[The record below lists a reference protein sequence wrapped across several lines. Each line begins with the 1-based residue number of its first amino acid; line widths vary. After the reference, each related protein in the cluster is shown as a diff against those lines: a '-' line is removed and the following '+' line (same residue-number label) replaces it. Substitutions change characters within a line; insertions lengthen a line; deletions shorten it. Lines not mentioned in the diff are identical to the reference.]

1 MKWLWKRSTPSDWVW
16 AKHLYSQSAICRCLP
31 FSTQHWETQR
41 AILLCVDLNPTD
53 WACLCVWVCARTCVC
68 LYLSAYAR
76 GCVWREGMLAYLR
89 KSLSICV
96 PATTHTTN
104 LYRRG
109 KRQQTCT
116 LVILMSVC
124 FSKTGDFICLYK
136 EKKNMV
142 NKKQMFKRRTTFTPL
157 FLCPLCWAVMWL
169 LYSISFLDIFYALNV
184 VSLWRLDAHWKIFFG
199 NSQREQKC
207 TFFFDH
213 DSLSLVNSFFS
224 LQITCWFP
232 FAKLKVRLNY
242 TRNSVIGLKRKYVS
256 MVVSFL

>member
-1 MKWLWKRSTPSDWVW
+1 MFSTLLKPWGTTRPTWWRLWNSINSAMKWLWKRSTPSDWVW
-16 AKHLYSQSAICRCLP
+16 AKHLYSQSAIYRCLS
-31 FSTQHWETQR
+31 FSTQHWETPR

-136 EKKNMV
+136 EKKYGKQTK
-142 NKKQMFKRRTTFTPL
+142 NKCLKHAPL
-157 FLCPLCWAVMWL
+157 L
-169 LYSISFLDIFYALNV
+169 LYFSVLSAG
-184 VSLWRLDAHWKIFFG
+184 LWCDY
-199 NSQREQKC
+199 C
-207 TFFFDH
+207 T
-213 DSLSLVNSFFS
+213 V
-224 LQITCWFP
+224 FP
-232 FAKLKVRLNY
+232 F
-242 TRNSVIGLKRKYVS
+242 
-256 MVVSFL
+256 

>member
-31 FSTQHWETQR
+31 FSTQHWETRR

-76 GCVWREGMLAYLR
+76 GCVWGHACIFEEVFIYMRACNNTHNKPVQKRE
-89 KSLSICV
+89 K
-96 PATTHTTN
+96 ATNMH
-104 LYRRG
+104 
-109 KRQQTCT
+109 
-116 LVILMSVC
+116 
-124 FSKTGDFICLYK
+124 TGDFNVCLLQQDWGLYMLVQR
-136 EKKNMV
+136 KKNMV

-199 NSQREQKC
+199 NSQRERKC
-207 TFFFDH
+207 TFLLTMTH
-213 DSLSLVNSFFS
+213 S
-224 LQITCWFP
+224 
-232 FAKLKVRLNY
+232 A
-242 TRNSVIGLKRKYVS
+242 
-256 MVVSFL
+256 

>member
-1 MKWLWKRSTPSDWVW
+1 MPAILNATLGNTEGNTALCWPESDWLSVPVCVGVCT
-16 AKHLYSQSAICRCLP
+16 HVCVLVFECIC
-31 FSTQHWETQR
+31 TW
-41 AILLCVDLNPTD
+41 LCVKRGH
-53 WACLCVWVCARTCVC
+53 ACIFEEVFIYMRACNNTHNKPVQK
-68 LYLSAYAR
+68 
-76 GCVWREGMLAYLR
+76 RE
-89 KSLSICV
+89 K
-96 PATTHTTN
+96 ATNMH
-104 LYRRG
+104 
-109 KRQQTCT
+109 
-116 LVILMSVC
+116 
-124 FSKTGDFICLYK
+124 TGDFNVCLLQQDWGLYMLVQR
-136 EKKNMV
+136 KKKKV

-199 NSQREQKC
+199 NSQRERKC

-213 DSLSLVNSFFS
+213 DSLSLVNSFFF

-242 TRNSVIGLKRKYVS
+242 THNSVIGLKRKYVS